1 MTGPENDVINAAIR
15 VAKVH
20 NACMLER
27 DPEILQGFIGKMEK
41 ALEELTDYV
50 MTLELSRADQKQN
63 PSSS

>member
-50 MTLELSRADQKQN
+50 MTLELERN
-63 PSSS
+63 PNGTNTAGN